1 MACTYALNFQNPPY
15 LLTISGTKGNIKL
28 AALKLFNDKGVC
40 SLTTNHIS
48 EEMGI
53 SPGNLY
59 YHYKN
64 KESIIREIHRDMI
77 GDFRDTFYFS
87 SEKNIADAFVNML
100 LAHAEIYYKYRF
112 FYLDLPALLRRD
124 KALATMHARNIS
136 TLIPLIDG
144 MAESIIKST
153 KPSYK
158 YDPKD
163 LKNVLQSGIVLT
175 EFWLCHLFSAGIEVN
190 EKTVKGFIH
199 NYFTMIKPYLSSST
213 SDEIEKRIKKE
224 LK

>member
-1 MACTYALNFQNPPY
+1 MKD
-15 LLTISGTKGNIKL
+15 TKGNIKL
-28 AALKLFNDKGVC
+28 AALKLFNEKGVC
-40 SLTTNHIS
+40 AITTNHIS

-77 GDFRDTFYFS
+77 GDFRDTFSFS
-87 SEKNIADAFVNML
+87 SEKNTSEAFVNML
-100 LAHAEIYYKYRF
+100 LAHAEIYYRYRF
-112 FYLDLPALLRRD
+112 FYLDLPSLLRRD

-144 MAESIIKST
+144 IAESIIKSS
-153 KPSYK
+153 KSSLK

-163 LKNVLQSGIVLT
+163 LKNVMQSGILLT
-175 EFWLCHLFSAGIEVN
+175 EFWMCHLFSAGIEVT
-190 EKTVKGFIH
+190 EKTVRGFIY
-199 NYFTMIKPYLSSST
+199 NYFIMIKPYLSSSVA
-213 SDEIEKRIKKE
+213 DDMEKRIKKE